1 MSICGVYR
9 IARLLHVH
17 LGIDDDGEGT
27 KEIER
32 SHTKQQTAAEQFH
45 SFREIRSA
53 AWHHRRDEVAQSFL
67 DRFVRQNVAE
77 IDEIPY
83 EERIEPITLPS
94 AERAI
99 YLELDHHLQSFD
111 MNL

>member
-1 MSICGVYR
+1 MKQFFR
-9 IARLLHVH
+9 IARLLHIH
-17 LGIDDDGEGT
+17 LGIDDDGEGP
-27 KEIER
+27 KEIVK
-32 SHTKQQTAAEQFH
+32 SITKHQTAAEQFH

-53 AWHHRRDEVAQSFL
+53 AWHNRRDEVAQSFL

-83 EERIEPITLPS
+83 EETLEPITLPS

-111 MNL
+111 MNM

>member
-1 MSICGVYR
+1 MFSR
-9 IARLLHVH
+9 IARLLHIH
-17 LGIDDDGEGT
+17 LGIDDDGEGP
-27 KEIER
+27 KEIVK
-32 SHTKQQTAAEQFH
+32 SITKHQTAAEQFH

-53 AWHHRRDEVAQSFL
+53 AWHNRRDEVAQSFL

-77 IDEIPY
+77 IDEIAY
-83 EERIEPITLPS
+83 EETLEPIVLPS

-111 MNL
+111 MNM